1 MPVQRVFIVR
11 HGETDYNVEHRWQG
25 HLDVPLNHNGQQ
37 QAQLLAHYL
46 QPETIDAIFASDLR
60 RAYATAQ
67 AIAHSKG
74 LSVIADSR
82 LREINLGV
90 FQGMTNL
97 QIEKA
102 YPEDKLQWDSNND
115 FAPLKG
121 ESRYQVQKRA
131 YEAWLEITNQEDM
144 NTVVLVTHGG
154 TIRMLLEKIFSGKIK
169 RLKLK
174 NTSVSIIERAQDETW
189 LSTALNITPHIS

>member
-25 HLDVPLNHNGQQ
+25 HLDVPLNYNGQQ
-37 QAQLLAHYL
+37 QAQLLANYL
-46 QPETIDAIFASDLR
+46 QPEAIDAIFASDLR

-144 NTVVLVTHGG
+144 NTVLLVAHGG
-154 TIRMLLEKIFSGKIK
+154 TIRMLLEKIFPERTQRIK
-169 RLKLK
+169 LH
-174 NTSVSIIERAQDETW
+174 NTSVSIIERGGDMIW
-189 LSTALNITPHIS
+189 FPTALNITPHIS